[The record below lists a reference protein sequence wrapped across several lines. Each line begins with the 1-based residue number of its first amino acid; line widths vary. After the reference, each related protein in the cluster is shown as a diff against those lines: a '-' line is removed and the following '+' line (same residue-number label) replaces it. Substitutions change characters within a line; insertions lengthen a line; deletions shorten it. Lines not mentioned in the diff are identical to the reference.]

1 MSTSASTLSPSST
14 TASPSGIRFV
24 ISWEVPTDL
33 DNHILIFD
41 AYDNLLCHLYY
52 SNRDCF
58 GSYSDV
64 DSIESLRVLNSTK
77 SYYVLFFRV
86 LDQKQ

>member
-14 TASPSGIRFV
+14 TASPSGIRLV

-58 GSYSDV
+58 GSYLDV
-64 DSIESLRVLNSTK
+64 DSIEVCLRV
-77 SYYVLFFRV
+77 
-86 LDQKQ
+86 